1 MSAGVS
7 QDKELSTQDDKDRAT
22 GPRSLVADIAQTA
35 RKKCIFSTALRL
47 RQCQMRTGGWA
58 YFGASQESIEAT
70 CMSLLGLSPECESAS
85 ASAVEFLFNSQ
96 LANGAWPAFR
106 GDTEGSWT
114 TSLALCTNIITNHMS
129 EACERALKWLLAEK
143 GEEGHWLWRWK
154 FKTVDR
160 NVRFDPD
167 KYGWPWSHGAGSWV
181 IPTAFSVIA
190 IKQYTVCARREAS
203 EARIRLGVEMLFDR
217 ACVDGG
223 WNSGNSVVY
232 GVPLQPHVEA
242 TAIALLALQDEQR
255 NEVVEKSLLW
265 LRQRAATVESA
276 SSLAWTILSLFTYR
290 ESIEELQD
298 RLAIMI
304 GDGAGI
310 RNNATLAVVLLA
322 LRCGEMIHPFMVF
335 R

>member
-1 MSAGVS
+1 M
-7 QDKELSTQDDKDRAT
+7 
-22 GPRSLVADIAQTA
+22 
-35 RKKCIFSTALRL
+35 
-47 RQCQMRTGGWA
+47 
-58 YFGASQESIEAT
+58 
-70 CMSLLGLSPECESAS
+70 
-85 ASAVEFLFNSQ
+85 
-96 LANGAWPAFR
+96 
-106 GDTEGSWT
+106 
-114 TSLALCTNIITNHMS
+114 IITNHTS

-143 GEEGHWLWRWK
+143 GAEGHWLWRWK

-181 IPTAFSVIA
+181 IPTAFAVVA
-190 IKQYTVCARREAS
+190 VKQYTVCARRESS
-203 EARIRLGVEMLFDR
+203 EARIRLGVEMLLDR
-217 ACVDGG
+217 ACVEGG

-232 GVPLQPHVEA
+232 GAPLRPHVEA
-242 TAIALLALQDEQR
+242 TAIALLALQDEER
-255 NEVVEKSLLW
+255 TEVVEKSLRW

-290 ESIEELQD
+290 ESIQQLQD

-304 GDGAGI
+304 SDGAGI

-322 LRCGEMIHPFMVF
+322 LRCGQMIHPFMVF

>member
-1 MSAGVS
+1 VPSSRGTKSRVRKEIRIES
-7 QDKELSTQDDKDRAT
+7 QDCAFDRSEMAANTRQRCISSTKLELR
-22 GPRSLVADIAQTA
+22 R
-35 RKKCIFSTALRL
+35 
-47 RQCQMRTGGWA
+47 RQMESGGWA
-58 YFGASQESIEAT
+58 YFASGQESIEAT
-70 CMSLLGLSPECESAS
+70 CLSALGLSSGGDEIRER
-85 ASAVEFLFNSQ
+85 AVEFLFGSQ
-96 LANGAWPAFR
+96 LTGGAWPAFR
-106 GDTEGSWT
+106 GDNEGSWT
-114 TSLALCTNIITNHMS
+114 TPLAISTMIITNHTS

-143 GEEGHWLWRWK
+143 GAEGHWLWRWK
-154 FKTVDR
+154 FKTADR

-181 IPTAFSVIA
+181 IPTAFAVVA
-190 IKQYTVCARREAS
+190 IKQYTVCARREDA

-217 ACVDGG
+217 ACVHGG

-242 TAIALLALQDEQR
+242 SAIALLALQDEPR

-265 LRQRAATVESA
+265 LQQRAATVESV

-290 ESIEELQD
+290 ESIQQLQD

-322 LRCGEMIHPFMVF
+322 LRCGEMIHPFMVL